1 MRLASSPQLA
11 PTAPLSAVERSLI
24 PECAHARS
32 SYRPQRRSQ
41 RPKPDLAADPE
52 LILVE
57 NWLRRGRAAGGGLP
71 NCATRSAPRTLAG
84 PPLIYYHDIMKYNHD
99 SEKSRAKAVREPVQV
114 YLDRPDQ
121 DRLERLTEELDT
133 TKSDVLR
140 RGLEAL
146 ERELFDP
153 EHHPA
158 LQIIGIAGVDRGPE
172 CDLDVAREHDRYLA
186 DLEDRRLS
194 SEP

>member
-1 MRLASSPQLA
+1 MLEWDHREVSGVPAALRRFSRAFG
-11 PTAPLSAVERSLI
+11 SLN
-24 PECAHARS
+24 PNQVARS
-32 SYRPQRRSQ
+32 RRIHYHELMNYDHEHNKRP
-41 RPKPDLAADPE
+41 
-52 LILVE
+52 
-57 NWLRRGRAAGGGLP
+57 
-71 NCATRSAPRTLAG
+71 
-84 PPLIYYHDIMKYNHD
+84 
-99 SEKSRAKAVREPVQV
+99 AKRVREPAQV
-114 YLDRPDQ
+114 YLDVPDQ

-186 DLEDRRLS
+186 GLEDRRLS